1 MSPEASFLPLG
12 LRRPRAP
19 QLVALASAGLALLLL
34 VSWVLLH
41 QRERAAA
48 AAPAITIQGDTLH
61 IADNAPQWR
70 YVELSVAQQAPALPP
85 PPVPGRVDFDEKRT
99 ASLSAPLAGRVER
112 VQVRVGDRVKEG
124 DRLFNVRSAAWAD
137 LEREMASAR
146 ANVEVKRR
154 IATRTR
160 ELVDIRAAP
169 EKDALAAEADLHE
182 AELSA
187 RASSAKR
194 ASLRI
199 APEGDNLFWVVTPR
213 SGTVVDLDVV
223 ASQEVQ
229 PSGDKPLIRIS
240 DLGEV
245 LVMAD
250 VQESDAYDL
259 KVGSGVV
266 IHTRSGGVNRPGTVD
281 RISEVVDPK
290 RRTVEV
296 RIRAANE
303 DHALRPNAFVDVE
316 LQTDPSSQRIRVPA
330 EAVVTDGQKSVV
342 FVARGEG
349 KLERVP
355 VVPGRQR
362 GGEIELRSGLEPGSR
377 FVSKGA
383 ILLLNQ
389 LELEN

>member
-1 MSPEASFLPLG
+1 MSPEASPFPLG
-12 LRRPRAP
+12 IRRPRP
-19 QLVALASAGLALLLL
+19 QLILAGSAALVVILV

-41 QRERAAA
+41 QRERAATT
-48 AAPAITIQGDTLH
+48 APAITVEGDTLH
-61 IADNAPQWR
+61 IAENAPQWR

-85 PPVPGRVDFDEKRT
+85 PPLPGRVDFDEKRT

-112 VQVRVGDRVKEG
+112 VLVRVGDRVNEG

-137 LEREMASAR
+137 LEKEMASAR
-146 ANVEVKRR
+146 ANVEVKKR

-160 ELVDIRAAP
+160 ELVELRAAP

-182 AELSA
+182 AELSL
-187 RASSAKR
+187 RASAAKR

-199 APEGDNLFWVVTPR
+199 APEGDNLFWVVAPR
-213 SGTVVDLDVV
+213 AGTVLDMDVV

-229 PSGDKPLIRIS
+229 PSGDKPLLRIS

-259 KVGSGVV
+259 KVGSAVI

-296 RIRAANE
+296 RIRAAN
-303 DHALRPNAFVDVE
+303 DDRALRPNAFVDVE
-316 LQTDPSSQRIRVPA
+316 LQTDPSSQRVRVPA

-349 KLERVP
+349 KLERVA

-362 GGEIELRSGLEPGSR
+362 GNEIELRSGLEPGSR
-377 FVSKGA
+377 YVSKGA

>member
-1 MSPEASFLPLG
+1 MSPEASSFPLG
-12 LRRPRAP
+12 LRRARP
-19 QLVALASAGLALLLL
+19 QWVVAAAAGVVLILLIG
-34 VSWVLLH
+34 WALLH
-41 QRERAAA
+41 QRERAVATT
-48 AAPAITIQGDTLH
+48 PAITVEGGTLH

-70 YVELSVAQQAPALPP
+70 YVELSIAQEAPALPP

-112 VQVRVGDRVKEG
+112 VLVRVGDRVKEG

-137 LEREMASAR
+137 LEKDMASAR
-146 ANVEVKRR
+146 ANVEVKKR

-169 EKDALAAEADLHE
+169 EKDALAAEADAHE
-182 AELSA
+182 AELA
-187 RASSAKR
+187 LRASSAKR

-199 APEGDNLFWVVTPR
+199 APEGDNLFWVVAPR
-213 SGTVVDLDVV
+213 TGTVVDMDVV

-229 PSGDKPLIRIS
+229 PSGDKPLLRIS
-240 DLGEV
+240 DLTEV

-259 KVGSGVV
+259 KVGSGVT

-296 RIRAANE
+296 RIRASNE
-303 DHALRPNAFVDVE
+303 DRALRPNAFVDVE
-316 LQTDPSSQRIRVPA
+316 LQIDPTGQRIRVPA

-362 GGEIELRSGLEPGSR
+362 GGEIELRSGLEAGTR

-389 LELEN
+389 IELEN